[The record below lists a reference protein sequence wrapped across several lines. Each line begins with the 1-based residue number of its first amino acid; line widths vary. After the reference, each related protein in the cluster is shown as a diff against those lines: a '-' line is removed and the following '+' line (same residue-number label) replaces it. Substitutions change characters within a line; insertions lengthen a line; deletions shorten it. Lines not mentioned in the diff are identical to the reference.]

1 VQWSVAVV
9 PPEPK
14 LDEAAA
20 AFVAAEARFV
30 VIGGFA
36 VIANRF
42 VRATED
48 VDFLVPNG
56 VDNDR
61 RVLAALRALDGVRM
75 RDEAPLRHEH
85 LSGQAH
91 LRALTRAGI
100 IDVVRGGLPPLDFD
114 TVASEAMNAAYDG
127 LEFPIAG
134 LRSIVGF
141 KRLAGRPRDR
151 NDLIA
156 LEEIHGKLPDD
167 PLFGCD

>member
-1 VQWSVAVV
+1 MA

-20 AFVAAEARFV
+20 AFVAANAKFV

-48 VDFLVPNG
+48 VDFLVP
-56 VDNDR
+56 DDPSNDR
-61 RVLAALRALDGVRM
+61 RVLEALRELDGVRM
-75 RDEAPLRHEH
+75 RDEAPLADEH
-85 LSGQAH
+85 LLDQAH
-91 LRALTRAGI
+91 LRALTHAGI
-100 IDVVRGGLPPLDFD
+100 IDVMRGGLPPLDFD
-114 TVASEAMNAAYDG
+114 TVAAEAMNAAYDD
-127 LEFPIAG
+127 LEFPIAS

-151 NDLIA
+151 NDLIG
-156 LEEIHGKLPDD
+156 LEEIHGELPNDRLPGLED
-167 PLFGCD
+167 

>member
-1 VQWSVAVV
+1 MA

-20 AFVAAEARFV
+20 AFVAADAKFV

-48 VDFLVPNG
+48 VDFLVPDDP
-56 VDNDR
+56 DNDR
-61 RVLAALRALDGVRM
+61 RVLAALRELDGVRM
-75 RDEAPLRHEH
+75 RDEAPLTDEH
-85 LSGQAH
+85 LLGQAH

-100 IDVVRGGLPPLDFD
+100 IDVMRGGVSPLDFE
-114 TVASEAMNAAYDG
+114 TVEREAMNAAYDG

-151 NDLIA
+151 NDLIG
-156 LEEIHGKLPDD
+156 LEEIHGELPDD
-167 PLFGCD
+167 LLPGLD